1 MSCTNSVASEDFAD
15 FIAPYFTTPEEFIRS
30 QGTDCIDFV
39 NSTLAVVYVPLST
52 VTPSTYTSYTY
63 SAVPKLY
70 SLLDVTSMDAAGI
83 TPAGE
88 LPVLNNQG
96 AGVIV
101 GFVDTG
107 INYTD
112 SLFRNVDGSTRI
124 IGIWDQT
131 NNSDNSNNIEN
142 ETAKP
147 FSAFSALYGTQYTA
161 EEINLALNSD
171 NPASIVPT
179 RDENGHGTFLAS
191 IAAGNRDERAGFSGA
206 APQASIAMVKL
217 KPAKQYLRDFYLIR
231 DGADAYQE
239 NDIMMGVSYLY
250 FLARKYSMPL
260 VVCIPLGTN
269 MGSHMGMS
277 RLGQYLNQV
286 SLSNGSAV
294 ITAAGNETG
303 ARHHFRAVMDADTDE
318 VTAELRVGEREA
330 GFSMELWAE
339 NMGAYT
345 VGFISPTG
353 EVAREISVPL
363 RGENT
368 VSFLLEQTQI
378 TVYTQIADVSS
389 GSQFIFM
396 RFETPMSGIWRILIR
411 NSLDIRETFHIWLP
425 VRGFISDETYFLRPD
440 PDTIITDPGNA
451 RYPIT
456 VTAYDHTKNSI
467 YIHASR
473 GYSLSGRIKPDL
485 AAPGVNILG
494 ASVSGRRLTRMSG
507 TSVSAA
513 HLAGA
518 AAILLNWGVLNAN
531 YPYLNTPVLKSIFVR
546 GAQRNPALTYPNR
559 EFGYGT
565 LNLYEAFLHL
575 RNL

>member
-142 ETAKP
+142 ETVKP

-179 RDENGHGTFLAS
+179 RAKTDMEHFSLPLPPGTGMNG
-191 IAAGNRDERAGFSGA
+191 
-206 APQASIAMVKL
+206 
-217 KPAKQYLRDFYLIR
+217 RDFP
-231 DGADAYQE
+231 G
-239 NDIMMGVSYLY
+239 
-250 FLARKYSMPL
+250 
-260 VVCIPLGTN
+260 
-269 MGSHMGMS
+269 
-277 RLGQYLNQV
+277 
-286 SLSNGSAV
+286 
-294 ITAAGNETG
+294 
-303 ARHHFRAVMDADTDE
+303 RHRRHP
-318 VTAELRVGEREA
+318 
-330 GFSMELWAE
+330 
-339 NMGAYT
+339 
-345 VGFISPTG
+345 SP
-353 EVAREISVPL
+353 
-363 RGENT
+363 
-368 VSFLLEQTQI
+368 
-378 TVYTQIADVSS
+378 
-389 GSQFIFM
+389 
-396 RFETPMSGIWRILIR
+396 W
-411 NSLDIRETFHIWLP
+411 
-425 VRGFISDETYFLRPD
+425 
-440 PDTIITDPGNA
+440 
-451 RYPIT
+451 
-456 VTAYDHTKNSI
+456 
-467 YIHASR
+467 
-473 GYSLSGRIKPDL
+473 
-485 AAPGVNILG
+485 
-494 ASVSGRRLTRMSG
+494 
-507 TSVSAA
+507 
-513 HLAGA
+513 
-518 AAILLNWGVLNAN
+518 
-531 YPYLNTPVLKSIFVR
+531 
-546 GAQRNPALTYPNR
+546 
-559 EFGYGT
+559 
-565 LNLYEAFLHL
+565 
-575 RNL
+575 